1 MKSRPVSRGPQAT
14 PTSIIDFRRA
24 YRSLTDAFLCQAVSL
39 RLRDNAQIEGWTTRH
54 FGTRA
59 RTVPVRG
66 PRSPPCVIL
75 TAQSYT
81 TCMEVAWG
89 PWAGEVQS
97 EAERFAHGLRR
108 RDVRLLGELIEQ
120 YQYRLVRYFVHL
132 TGRRDLADDLVQ
144 DTWLRI
150 LERGSQ
156 YDGHSRFEP
165 WLFAIARNLAID
177 SLRRPASISLHS
189 DESERGQGY
198 DSPST
203 DASPFEQAARSEDA
217 KRLVNS
223 YALRFGEPV
232 GWDSYRRT
240 HTDKRG

>member
-1 MKSRPVSRGPQAT
+1 
-14 PTSIIDFRRA
+14 
-24 YRSLTDAFLCQAVSL
+24 
-39 RLRDNAQIEGWTTRH
+39 
-54 FGTRA
+54 
-59 RTVPVRG
+59 
-66 PRSPPCVIL
+66 
-75 TAQSYT
+75 
-81 TCMEVAWG
+81 MEVAWG
-89 PWAGEVQS
+89 PSVGEVQS
-97 EAERFAHGLRR
+97 EAERIAHGLRR
-108 RDVRLLGELIEQ
+108 RDVRLLSGLIEQ

-156 YDGHSRFEP
+156 YDAHSRFEP

-189 DESERGQGY
+189 GKSERTQGY

-217 KRLVNS
+217 KRLAACLGSLDPLYREVLV
-223 YALRFGEPV
+223 LRFQEDLSLSEIAEVVQAPVSTVSSRIYRALATLRAHFGEETNA
-232 GWDSYRRT
+232 D
-240 HTDKRG
+240 

>member
-1 MKSRPVSRGPQAT
+1 
-14 PTSIIDFRRA
+14 
-24 YRSLTDAFLCQAVSL
+24 
-39 RLRDNAQIEGWTTRH
+39 
-54 FGTRA
+54 
-59 RTVPVRG
+59 
-66 PRSPPCVIL
+66 
-75 TAQSYT
+75 
-81 TCMEVAWG
+81 MEVAWG

-217 KRLVNS
+217 KRLAACLGSLDPLYREVLLLRFQEDLS
-223 YALRFGEPV
+223 LSEIAEVVQAPVSTVSSRIYRALAALRAHFGKETNA
-232 GWDSYRRT
+232 G
-240 HTDKRG
+240 